1 MKSVPDPAD
10 LPALLAHSGQYLADL
25 QRQLNESSDKRA
37 ALEREKNSLHTQV
50 VLVTREKS
58 AATANLKAEIARL
71 KGRLDE
77 ACAAGTAQAERLR
90 AAEQRAVE
98 LREAAE
104 AAVANSRREVDGLQ
118 AQVQELEAICA
129 QLRQQV
135 EQQAAELERQQQ
147 AQAAAEERHQQAVAP
162 LEAER
167 DEAKD
172 ASASCPPKYF
182 KYKRSAQELAQAYRD
197 LKDKARRD
205 RREQAE
211 EVRRLKA
218 QLAAAQALPPGPG
231 GAAAAPPQ
239 PARPLSAA
247 SSGAEEDSA
256 SYQLHLSISE
266 TVPQRLPSVST
277 GEVVVQLS
285 AAITPGA
292 ARRTAAEQ
300 AQTSPL
306 RPSLQRHHP
315 NGSARSAA
323 AAGRGGAWARS
334 PLQRRLEPPP
344 EPEAPAAEEVWPVEE
359 PPQAVP
365 PTDVAEL
372 PGSDQDEDVDV
383 TQAVPPPAAQV
394 ICTQL
399 PPPAQQQGLWQPR
412 QQDQAAAKH
421 ARSILAKRQI
431 DVEPI
436 TAAAGSMGPP
446 PSLQS
451 KRRAVSPSE
460 AQHEALLPPQHEL
473 SSPPQQHRREQQLE
487 HDHEWSPLA
496 STPDEA
502 AAAEL
507 AAAAVPVQAV
517 DWGGQGQRVQ
527 QAVAWPDARPSGQ
540 QQPQQ
545 LRGGGWKQAVRD
557 HAPAHAAFDLR
568 APAGGSGVGG
578 MAGHQR
584 AVPPLREA
592 NGPPAG
598 SRAGGSGNGG
608 GGNSGTGYRYQAVV
622 RKKAER
628 EKLQGV
634 ECQQC
639 KRFYAALESWG
650 TIGQEQLQ
658 QEGSRHR
665 YIWRPPDTQEGFWD
679 MDVTQRPPA
688 KGRQDEHAAQ
698 QPEQQQAGHQVFW
711 QAGDDEHAQQQPRQP
726 QHWG

>member
-1 MKSVPDPAD
+1 M
-10 LPALLAHSGQYLADL
+10 
-25 QRQLNESSDKRA
+25 
-37 ALEREKNSLHTQV
+37 
-50 VLVTREKS
+50 
-58 AATANLKAEIARL
+58 
-71 KGRLDE
+71 
-77 ACAAGTAQAERLR
+77 
-90 AAEQRAVE
+90 
-98 LREAAE
+98 
-104 AAVANSRREVDGLQ
+104 
-118 AQVQELEAICA
+118 
-129 QLRQQV
+129 
-135 EQQAAELERQQQ
+135 
-147 AQAAAEERHQQAVAP
+147 
-162 LEAER
+162 
-167 DEAKD
+167 
-172 ASASCPPKYF
+172 
-182 KYKRSAQELAQAYRD
+182 
-197 LKDKARRD
+197 
-205 RREQAE
+205 
-211 EVRRLKA
+211 KA

-628 EKLQGV
+628 EKLQVGAAECWVAVLHMRRWQLHLLLGLAAALATCDPLPSTQHCVPGLLQGV

-650 TIGQEQLQ
+650 TIGQEQVRLACGHVQ
-658 QEGSRHR
+658 RGVRRLSLLPHAADTEHCTHACHLLHTWFSNGACSWLWLAFACSEHGREWRACGVSRSGPCAAAAGGVAAPLHMEAARHTGGVLGHGALSWLAGRTHTDASTCLPQDACGSCN
-665 YIWRPPDTQEGFWD
+665 
-679 MDVTQRPPA
+679 TQRLCMAPASCLLAGRDTTAASQGPP
-688 KGRQDEHAAQ
+688 GRARRAAARAA
-698 QPEQQQAGHQVFW
+698 AGWASGVL
-711 QAGDDEHAQQQPRQP
+711 ASRR
-726 QHWG
+726 